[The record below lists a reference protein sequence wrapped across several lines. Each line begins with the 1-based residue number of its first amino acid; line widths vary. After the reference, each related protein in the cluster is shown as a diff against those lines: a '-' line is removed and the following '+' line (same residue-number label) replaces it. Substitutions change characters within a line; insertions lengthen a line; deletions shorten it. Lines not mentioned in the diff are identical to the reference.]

1 MNKLSY
7 LLAFAAGALIGS
19 AATWY
24 FVKDKYEKLAQEE
37 IDSVKETFKKSYE
50 DQETKHE
57 EEIHKV
63 ENKYYNSLAQNY
75 NYEKKSRPEAILE
88 EDEEEEEVRKM
99 DEPYVIKPYE
109 FGDYIDYEQISLL
122 YFADGV
128 LADEDTLDVIDDVEE
143 TVGEYFA
150 DHFGEYEEDSVY
162 VRNDAKRC
170 EYEILKDERQYKD
183 VASKKYSQIAN
194 QVFD

>member
-50 DQETKHE
+50 DQEVKHE
-57 EEIHKV
+57 DEIHEV
-63 ENKYYNSLAQNY
+63 ENKYYNSLAQIY
-75 NYEKKSRPEAILE
+75 DYKKKSRPETILE
-88 EDEEEEEVRKM
+88 EDEEEEVRKM

-183 VASKKYSQIAN
+183 VASKKYGQIAN

>member
-7 LLAFAAGALIGS
+7 LLVFAAGALIGS

-50 DQETKHE
+50 DQEVKHE

-63 ENKYYNSLAQNY
+63 ENKYYNALAQDY

-88 EDEEEEEVRKM
+88 EDEEEEVRKM

-128 LADEDTLDVIDDVEE
+128 LADEDTLDVIDDADE

-183 VASKKYSQIAN
+183 VASKKYGQIAN

>member
-24 FVKDKYEKLAQEE
+24 FVKDKYERLAQEE

-50 DQETKHE
+50 DQELKHE

-75 NYEKKSRPEAILE
+75 NYEKKSRPETILE
-88 EDEEEEEVRKM
+88 EDEEEEVRKM

-183 VASKKYSQIAN
+183 VASKKYGQIAN

>member
-183 VASKKYSQIAN
+183 VASKKYGQIAN

>member
-50 DQETKHE
+50 DQEIKHE

-63 ENKYYNSLAQNY
+63 ENKYYNSLVQDY
-75 NYEKKSRPEAILE
+75 NYEKKSRPETILE
-88 EDEEEEEVRKM
+88 EDEEEEVRKM

-183 VASKKYSQIAN
+183 VASKKYGQIAN

>member
-50 DQETKHE
+50 DQEVKHE

-75 NYEKKSRPEAILE
+75 NYEKKSRPETILE
-88 EDEEEEEVRKM
+88 EDEEEEVRKM

-183 VASKKYSQIAN
+183 VASKKYGQIAN

>member
-7 LLAFAAGALIGS
+7 LLTFAAGALIGS

-50 DQETKHE
+50 DQEVKHE
-57 EEIHKV
+57 EEIHEV
-63 ENKYYNSLAQNY
+63 EKKYYNSLAQNY
-75 NYEKKSRPEAILE
+75 GYEKKSRLETILE
-88 EDEEEEEVRKM
+88 EDEEEEVKKM

-183 VASKKYSQIAN
+183 VASKKYGQIAN

>member
-50 DQETKHE
+50 DQEVKHE

-63 ENKYYNSLAQNY
+63 ENKYYNVLAQDY
-75 NYEKKSRPEAILE
+75 NYEKKSRPETILE
-88 EDEEEEEVRKM
+88 EDEEEEVRKM

-128 LADEDTLDVIDDVEE
+128 LADEDTLDVIDDVDE

-183 VASKKYSQIAN
+183 VASKKYGQIAN

>member
-1 MNKLSY
+1 MKKLSY

-50 DQETKHE
+50 DQEVKHE

-63 ENKYYNSLAQNY
+63 ENKYYNALAQNY

-88 EDEEEEEVRKM
+88 EDEEEEVRKM

-183 VASKKYSQIAN
+183 VASKKYGQIAN

>member
-7 LLAFAAGALIGS
+7 LLTFAAGALIGS

-50 DQETKHE
+50 DQEVKHE
-57 EEIHKV
+57 EEIHEV
-63 ENKYYNSLAQNY
+63 EKKYYNSLAQKY
-75 NYEKKSRPEAILE
+75 DYEKKSRPETILE
-88 EDEEEEEVRKM
+88 EDEEEEVKKM

-183 VASKKYSQIAN
+183 VASKKYGQIAN

>member
-50 DQETKHE
+50 DQEVKHE

-75 NYEKKSRPEAILE
+75 NYEKKSRPETILE
-88 EDEEEEEVRKM
+88 EDEEEEVRKM

-128 LADEDTLDVIDDVEE
+128 LADEDTLDVIDDIEE

-183 VASKKYSQIAN
+183 IASKKYGQIAN

>member
-50 DQETKHE
+50 DQEVKHE

-75 NYEKKSRPEAILE
+75 DYEKKSRPETILE
-88 EDEEEEEVRKM
+88 EDEEEEVRKM

-128 LADEDTLDVIDDVEE
+128 LADEDTLDIIDDVEE

-162 VRNDAKRC
+162 VRNDTKRC

-183 VASKKYSQIAN
+183 VASKKYGQIAN

>member
-50 DQETKHE
+50 DQEVNHE

-88 EDEEEEEVRKM
+88 EDEEEEVRKM

-128 LADEDTLDVIDDVEE
+128 LADEDTLDVIDDIEE

-162 VRNDAKRC
+162 VRNDVKRC

-183 VASKKYSQIAN
+183 VASKKYGQIAN

>member
-50 DQETKHE
+50 DQELKHE
-57 EEIHKV
+57 EEIHEV

-75 NYEKKSRPEAILE
+75 NYEKKSRPETILE
-88 EDEEEEEVRKM
+88 EDDEEEGVRKM

-183 VASKKYSQIAN
+183 VASKKYGQIAN

>member
-50 DQETKHE
+50 DQEVKHE

-63 ENKYYNSLAQNY
+63 ENKYYNALSQDY

-88 EDEEEEEVRKM
+88 EDEEEEVRKM

-128 LADEDTLDVIDDVEE
+128 LADEDTLDVIDDVDE

-183 VASKKYSQIAN
+183 VASKKYGQIAN

>member
-50 DQETKHE
+50 DQEVKHE

-63 ENKYYNSLAQNY
+63 ENKYYNALAQDY
-75 NYEKKSRPEAILE
+75 NYEKKSRPETILE
-88 EDEEEEEVRKM
+88 EDDEEEAVRKM

-128 LADEDTLDVIDDVEE
+128 LADEDTLDVIDDVDE

-183 VASKKYSQIAN
+183 VASKKYGQIAN

>member
-7 LLAFAAGALIGS
+7 LLTFAAGALIGS

-50 DQETKHE
+50 DQEVKHE
-57 EEIHKV
+57 EEIHEV
-63 ENKYYNSLAQNY
+63 EKKYYNSLAQNY
-75 NYEKKSRPEAILE
+75 GYEKKSRPETILE
-88 EDEEEEEVRKM
+88 EDEEEEVKKM

-128 LADEDTLDVIDDVEE
+128 LADEDTLDVIDDIEE

-183 VASKKYSQIAN
+183 VASKKYGQIAN

>member
-50 DQETKHE
+50 DQEVKHE

-63 ENKYYNSLAQNY
+63 ENNYYNSLAQNY
-75 NYEKKSRPEAILE
+75 NYEKKSRPETILE
-88 EDEEEEEVRKM
+88 EDEEEEVRKM

-183 VASKKYSQIAN
+183 VASKKYGQIAN

>member
-50 DQETKHE
+50 DQEVKHE

-63 ENKYYNSLAQNY
+63 ENKYYNALAQDY
-75 NYEKKSRPEAILE
+75 NYEKKSRPETILE
-88 EDEEEEEVRKM
+88 EDEEEEVRKM

-128 LADEDTLDVIDDVEE
+128 LADEDTLDVIDDVDE

-150 DHFGEYEEDSVY
+150 DHFGAYEEDSVY

-183 VASKKYSQIAN
+183 VASKKYGQIAN

>member
-7 LLAFAAGALIGS
+7 LLAFATGALIGS

-50 DQETKHE
+50 DQEAKHE

-88 EDEEEEEVRKM
+88 EDEEEEVIKM

-128 LADEDTLDVIDDVEE
+128 LADEDTLDVIDDIEE

-183 VASKKYSQIAN
+183 VASKKYGQIAN

>member
-50 DQETKHE
+50 DQEVKHE

-75 NYEKKSRPEAILE
+75 NYEKKSRPETILE
-88 EDEEEEEVRKM
+88 EDEEEEVRKM

-128 LADEDTLDVIDDVEE
+128 LADEDTLDVIDDIEE

-183 VASKKYSQIAN
+183 VASKKYGQIAN

>member
-50 DQETKHE
+50 DQEVKHE

-63 ENKYYNSLAQNY
+63 ENKYYNALAQDY

-88 EDEEEEEVRKM
+88 EDEEEEVRKM

-162 VRNDAKRC
+162 VRNDTKRC

-183 VASKKYSQIAN
+183 VASKKYGQIAN

>member
-7 LLAFAAGALIGS
+7 LLAFATGALIGS

-63 ENKYYNSLAQNY
+63 ENKYYNSIAQNY

-128 LADEDTLDVIDDVEE
+128 LADEDTLDVIDDIEE

-162 VRNDAKRC
+162 VRNDTKRC

-183 VASKKYSQIAN
+183 VASKKYGQIAN

>member
-7 LLAFAAGALIGS
+7 LLVFAAGALIGS

-50 DQETKHE
+50 DQEVKHE

-63 ENKYYNSLAQNY
+63 ENKYYNALAQDY
-75 NYEKKSRPEAILE
+75 NYEKKSRPETILE
-88 EDEEEEEVRKM
+88 EDEEEEVRKM

-128 LADEDTLDVIDDVEE
+128 LADEDTLDVIDDVDE

-183 VASKKYSQIAN
+183 VASKKYGQIAN

>member
-1 MNKLSY
+1 MKKLSY
-7 LLAFAAGALIGS
+7 LLSFAAGALIGS

-50 DQETKHE
+50 DQEVKHK

-128 LADEDTLDVIDDVEE
+128 LADEDTLDVIDDIEE

-183 VASKKYSQIAN
+183 VASKKYGQIAN